1 MTLACCTA
9 LVGLLA
15 VLASPVCA
23 ETASSA
29 KPDGAGSAELEQPAV
44 FDINARSGALKET
57 VQKGQML
64 VWRGKDGD
72 KERQFQVDNISV
84 AFLRSETGSQVK
96 TTFSGNVSSLG
107 YLTFDEAKLN
117 LTVRTKA
124 GAALYSWSFGIA
136 VKCGDSNK
144 PLTPLTNDM
153 PMDIAANVFA
163 NAGAVEVAELTEQN
177 SHGVKTQRCG

>member
-1 MTLACCTA
+1 MLLRRVA
-9 LVGLLA
+9 LVGLMA
-15 VLASPVCA
+15 FAASPIHA
-23 ETASSA
+23 QTTNRAG
-29 KPDGAGSAELEQPAV
+29 PDGAGAVELERPAV
-44 FDINARSGALKET
+44 FDLLPRTGSLKET
-57 VQKGQML
+57 VQKGQAL
-64 VWRGKDGD
+64 VWRGKEGD

-107 YLTFDEAKLN
+107 YLTSDDAKLN

-136 VKCGDSNK
+136 VKCGDNNK
-144 PLTPLTNDM
+144 PLTPLSNDM

-163 NAGAVEVAELTEQN
+163 NAGAVEVAELTEQD
-177 SHGVKTQRCG
+177 SHGVKTQRCS

>member
-1 MTLACCTA
+1 MILTRYAML
-9 LVGLLA
+9 LGLCA
-15 VLASPVCA
+15 GLASPVCA
-23 ETASSA
+23 ETSSGS
-29 KPDGAGSAELEQPAV
+29 KPDGAGSAELEQPVV

-57 VQKGQML
+57 EQKGQAL
-64 VWRGKDGD
+64 IWRGKEGE

-84 AFLRSETGSQVK
+84 AFLRNETGSQVK
-96 TTFSGNVSSLG
+96 TTFSGNVSSHG
-107 YLTFDEAKLN
+107 YLTSDDAKLN

-124 GAALYSWSFGIA
+124 GAALYSWSFGFA

-144 PLTPLTNDM
+144 PLAPLSNDM

-163 NAGAVEVAELTEQN
+163 NAGAVEVAELTEQD